1 MTKILSI
8 LQGENNKILRN
19 KSVELTDEE
28 IKSEE
33 IQQLIK
39 NMAITMLK
47 KDGAGLAAPQVG
59 KNIRLF
65 VVETKDGSLVFI
77 NPKITRKSF
86 KKEIDTEGC
95 LSLPDIWGKVKRSYR
110 VKVEFIDK
118 NGNKQSL
125 KAQGLLARVIQHE
138 SDHLDGILFIDKLEK

>member
-1 MTKILSI
+1 MTKILSV

-39 NMAITMLK
+39 NMAITMLD

-77 NPKITRKSF
+77 NPKITRKFF

-95 LSLPDIWGKVKRSYR
+95 LSLPGIWGKVKRNYR

-138 SDHLDGILFIDKLEK
+138 SDHLDGILFIDKIEK